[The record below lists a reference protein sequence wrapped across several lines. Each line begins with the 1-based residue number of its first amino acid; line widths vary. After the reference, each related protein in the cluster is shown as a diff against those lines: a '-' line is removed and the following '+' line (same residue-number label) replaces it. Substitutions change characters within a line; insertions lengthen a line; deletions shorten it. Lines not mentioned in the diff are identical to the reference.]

1 MKTYYKHISIKDWQ
15 RGNSARYIEKGVDP
29 MHQRIKTKYVEA
41 DDYRADFRTTTEIR
55 YNYAT
60 MVRRDRGADVAYFY
74 EKKQGDILMNLVM
87 LDFYYGVPTLLKCA
101 YEKMGGDTRRAITL
115 IEGAIDLK
123 LLVREPFYANKRK
136 KILMPTVK
144 MVVSFENR
152 MARWFWDMALGR
164 NKAPEDSKIIK
175 KLYAYDALRKKH
187 LPENISK
194 QIEFNF
200 VDFPDSG
207 SQRTG
212 PKLVA

>member
-1 MKTYYKHISIKDWQ
+1 MKTYYKKISIKDWQ
-15 RGNSARYIEKGVDP
+15 KGNSARYVEKGVDP
-29 MHQRIKTKYVEA
+29 MHQRIKTKYLEA
-41 DDYRADFRTTTEIR
+41 DDYRADFRATTEIR

-60 MVRRDRGADVAYFY
+60 MLRRDRGADVAYFY

-87 LDFYYGVPTLLKCA
+87 LDFYYDVPTLLKCA
-101 YEKMGGDTRRAITL
+101 HEKMGGDMRRAINL
-115 IEGAIDLK
+115 IKGAIDLN
-123 LLVREPFYANKRK
+123 LLVVEPFYANKRK
-136 KILMPTVK
+136 KIVMPTVK
-144 MVVSFENR
+144 MVASYENR
-152 MARWFWDMALGR
+152 MARWFWDLVQHKNIER
-164 NKAPEDSKIIK
+164 KESSIIK
-175 KLYAYDALRKKH
+175 KLYAYDHLRKKH

>member
-1 MKTYYKHISIKDWQ
+1 MKTYYKHISIKDWEKS
-15 RGNSARYIEKGVDP
+15 NSARYLEDGIDP

-41 DDYRADFRTTTEIR
+41 SDYRVDFHATTEVR

-87 LDFYYGVPTLLKCA
+87 LDFYYSVPTLLKCA

-115 IEGAIDLK
+115 IEGAIDLN
-123 LLVREPFYANKRK
+123 LLVREQFYANKRK

-152 MARWFWDMALGR
+152 MARWFWDMAQQ
-164 NKAPEDSKIIK
+164 KSIDPKESSTIK

-200 VDFPDSG
+200 VDFPDDG
-207 SQRTG
+207 FGRAG